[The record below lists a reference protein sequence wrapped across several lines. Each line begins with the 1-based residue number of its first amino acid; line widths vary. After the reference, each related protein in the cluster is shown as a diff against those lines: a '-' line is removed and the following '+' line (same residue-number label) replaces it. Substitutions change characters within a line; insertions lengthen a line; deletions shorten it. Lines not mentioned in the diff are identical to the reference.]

1 MPSDLG
7 SSSGNAADQ
16 VTKLREQV
24 ETLMRDRV
32 TPYVADAAS
41 RAGSAAR
48 TASDAVKGQA
58 DAISGHVQDY
68 PLMSILAAAGF
79 GWLIGRFWR

>member
-1 MPSDLG
+1 MPPDYDPSTG
-7 SSSGNAADQ
+7 SATDQ
-16 VTKLREQV
+16 IAKLREQV

-48 TASDAVKGQA
+48 AASDAVKGQA
-58 DAISGHVQDY
+58 DAVTGHVQDY
-68 PLMSILAAAGF
+68 PLMSILAAAGV